1 MAELLQLRSPT
12 MTQPVFLE
20 RTERGET
27 EEERKTGWSQTEE
40 QGEKAQARPS
50 SDHKGK
56 RTIFGKQA

>member
-1 MAELLQLRSPT
+1 

-40 QGEKAQARPS
+40 QGEKAQALPPV
-50 SDHKGK
+50 DHNGK
-56 RTIFGKQA
+56 HTIFGKQAR